1 MFPALFDRKKA
12 KATLNKNEIKETGNW
27 IRKGDGKRIPYLLDL
42 IAVLSNNQISIQ
54 PKREQQNQKNCDTLE
69 RLFRIAQSCTG
80 HDGIPR
86 LDITIERGKEHALTV
101 RINTEEDDS
110 NVMTIQGAME
120 LFVQRNIMS
129 ERTKQSLL
137 NWFDVYKN
145 SNITIVNEVTPSQLG
160 CCSR

>member
-1 MFPALFDRKKA
+1 MFPLFKRTKA
-12 KATLNKNEIKETGNW
+12 NVSCDNNAVKETGNW

-54 PKREQQNQKNCDTLE
+54 PKGEQQKQKNCDTLE

-129 ERTKQSLL
+129 EQTKNRALDLFEVHKISSVATAIEATSLMG
-137 NWFDVYKN
+137 
-145 SNITIVNEVTPSQLG
+145 G